1 MLLHKKLMIAKSYIK
16 GNLERIERLYNKS
29 SNIQDGLF
37 YSKLAILELCG
48 WIEISMD
55 DIILRLAKKHLKQSK
70 NIGFVEKE
78 VIKRTYGFDY
88 SRHFRKMLINI
99 IGIAGVEKLE
109 KKIDSIKFQLM
120 ISSLDSLKLYRD
132 SEAHTY
138 IKGTTKRMDAPS
150 VTMNRISDIYNGLK
164 NIDDELRRIL
174 K

>member
-1 MLLHKKLMIAKSYIK
+1 MFEKSYII
-16 GNLERIERLYNKS
+16 GNLNRIETLYNKS

-70 NIGFVEKE
+70 NIDFVERE

-88 SRHFRKMLINI
+88 TRHFRKMLIDI
-99 IGIAGVEKLE
+99 IGIIGVERLE
-109 KKIDSIKFQLM
+109 KDIDLIKFQLL

-150 VTMNRISDIYNGLK
+150 VTKNRFSDIYNGLK
-164 NIDDELRRIL
+164 NIDDELRKI
-174 K
+174 